1 MDRLTEMTMRSE
13 TETRVENIFGNTSRN
28 TPDTVKLGLALSG
41 GGFRSAFFHVG
52 ILARLSE
59 LDLLRKVDVISSV
72 SGGSIIAAYYYL
84 KVKALLEKPRAPE
97 ASAPSREDYMRLVSE
112 IEREFLTAVQKN
124 MLLRTFLDPQKN
136 ARMLADDMTSTERLA
151 ELLTRYFFQ
160 PIFKPQDPDAVSSQI
175 PLRHIAIRPSAPLG
189 PETRVPALIINA
201 TSMNTGHLWQFT
213 AESVGEQPSIH
224 EIRHESLAFLEKF
237 RLDDERLT
245 MEQRKILYPLTLGQA
260 VAASCCV
267 PGIFGPLQIRNLY
280 RSGGKPLTVRLVD
293 GGLVDNQ
300 GLASL
305 FAENCSHIICSDA
318 SDILKFDPHPPVR
331 FLDAALRAN
340 DILMDRIRGKSLKEL
355 FSYGDGR
362 FALFDMGDPDT
373 RADIFP
379 DDSEKI
385 VQALTRIRTDLDSFT
400 DREADIL
407 MYYGYQLSRR
417 EMETQRFDLIRQPSP
432 ATRNWRFLAVRERFL
447 KSAQGRAE
455 LLFHLDVGS
464 RQMFKVFLMGKAM
477 PYVIVLPVPVILALV
492 ILFLMVRISPMVFWG
507 LLIGAGLVLIYT
519 QNQRIIKLMDNVTA
533 LKRIKRRILSTLIS
547 LRLPEPFSYMM
558 ALGFWVQVTV
568 FDRLFLYYG
577 RVRDQAAPPVVRWVR
592 NFKRSAENK

>member
-1 MDRLTEMTMRSE
+1 MKAEKKASA
-13 TETRVENIFGNTSRN
+13 ENTFRN
-28 TPDTVKLGLALSG
+28 TPPNPPDEVKLGLALSG
-41 GGFRSAFFHVG
+41 GGFRSAFFHIGV
-52 ILARLSE
+52 LARLAE

-84 KVKALLEKPRAPE
+84 KVKALLEQPRLAETDPPDRE
-97 ASAPSREDYMRLVSE
+97 AYVRLVSE
-112 IEREFLTAVQKN
+112 IEREFLSAVQKN
-124 MLLRTFLDPQKN
+124 MLLRTFLDPRKN

-160 PIFKPQDPDAVSSQI
+160 PIFQPPDPDAVNSQI

-189 PETRVPALIINA
+189 PEIRVPALIINA

-213 AESVGEQPSIH
+213 AESVGEQPSGH
-224 EIRHESLAFLEKF
+224 EIRHESLGFLEKF

-245 MEQRKILYPLTLGQA
+245 IEQRKILYPLTLGQA

-280 RSGGKPLTVRLVD
+280 RAGGKPLTVRLVD

-305 FAENCSHIICSDA
+305 FAENCTHIICSDA
-318 SDILKFDPHPPVR
+318 SDILKFDPHPPVQ
-331 FLDAALRAN
+331 FLNAALRAN

-355 FSYGDGR
+355 FAYGEGR
-362 FALFDMGDPDT
+362 VALFDMGDPDT
-373 RADIFP
+373 RGDIFP
-379 DDSEKI
+379 EDSEKI
-385 VQALTRIRTDLDSFT
+385 VQALTRIRTDLDSFS
-400 DREADIL
+400 DREADTL

-432 ATRNWRFLAVRERFL
+432 ATRNWRFLAIRERFL

-477 PYVIVLPVPVILALV
+477 PYVLVLPIPAVLALAM
-492 ILFLMVRISPMVFWG
+492 LFLMVRISPMVFWG
-507 LLIGAGLVLIYT
+507 LLAGAGLVLIYT
-519 QNQRIIKLMDNVTA
+519 QNQRIIKLMDNVA
-533 LKRIKRRILSTLIS
+533 VLKRIKRRILSTLIS
-547 LRLPEPFSYMM
+547 LRMPEPFSYAM
-558 ALGFWVQVTV
+558 AMAFWVQLAV

-577 RVRDQAAPPVVRWVR
+577 RVRDRAAPIMVKWRR
-592 NFKRSAENK
+592 RLANRTGNTGN